1 MPRTMPVEPAYLRA
15 SFAARPIGVDRKKN
29 VLRGYVVA
37 QRGVFKSERGQFD
50 DTDLKTIVK
59 LGNQGQAGLKARLAH
74 PTLSDDGIGKFLGRA
89 RNFSLDG
96 DRVRGDLHFDR
107 TAFDTPSGNLAKY
120 VMDLAES
127 DPEAISSS
135 LVLQVKEE
143 FQLDA
148 KGKPL
153 HGEDGEPLPPLWR
166 PTKLHASDIVD
177 TGDAVDGLLS
187 ADALPDAAVRK
198 GCELLDS
205 VFAGQPWDVVE
216 ARCLAWLGRYRE
228 HRGDAMVATGKEQ
241 VLRTAVQKGFGLQ
254 IVEIP
259 IGRPAPAP
267 GLADYKLRLQA
278 MDAAAKLARR
288 K

>member
-1 MPRTMPVEPAYLRA
+1 MPRTMPVEPSYLRA
-15 SFAARPIGVDRKKN
+15 SFSARPIGVDREKN
-29 VLRGYVVA
+29 VLMGYVVA
-37 QRGVFKSERGQFD
+37 QKGVFKSERGQFD
-50 DTDLKTIVK
+50 DQDLNTIFK
-59 LGNQGQAGLKARLAH
+59 LGNASGAGLKSRLAH
-74 PTLSDDGIGKFLGRA
+74 PTLSDDGIGKFLGRS
-89 RNFSLDG
+89 RGFWMDG
-96 DRVRGDLHFDR
+96 LRVRANLHFDK

-153 HGEDGEPLPPLWR
+153 LDEGGEPLPPLWR

-187 ADALPDAAVRK
+187 SDALPDAAVRK

-205 VFAGQPWDVVE
+205 VFAGQPWEVVE
-216 ARCLAWLGRYRE
+216 ARCLAWLSRYRQ
-228 HRGDAMVATGKEQ
+228 HRKEPEG
-241 VLRTAVQKGFGLQ
+241 GFLIDDPSGEFRAAIQ
-254 IVEIP
+254 RVTT
-259 IGRPAPAP
+259 PA
-267 GLADYKLRLQA
+267 LADYKLKLQA
-278 MDAAAKLARR
+278 MDAAAKMAKR